1 MSRAERVT
9 AQCAQQLPNRSVVW
23 YSVGNG
29 FDTHKAVASLAVG
42 AELATQIHLG
52 LFRVLLLIQPVL
64 VRLPDIEQSI
74 RNRCPISRKHA
85 PRHND
90 WLTPAI
96 FADGCPHC
104 QLRRTLAVERA
115 EDRALSCIVWQAV
128 IVSIYHHHNLTD
140 VVDIDKLR
148 ALIVAHVTHPVKKL
162 DTQSPLF

>member
-29 FDTHKAVASLAVG
+29 FDTHKAIASLAVG

-52 LFRVLLLIQPVL
+52 LFRVLLLIQPVI

-74 RNRCPISRKHA
+74 RNGCLIGRKHA

-90 WLTPAI
+90 WLAPAI
-96 FADGCPHC
+96 LAAGSPHC
-104 QLRRTLAVERA
+104 QFRRTSAVAR
-115 EDRALSCIVWQAV
+115 
-128 IVSIYHHHNLTD
+128 
-140 VVDIDKLR
+140 
-148 ALIVAHVTHPVKKL
+148 
-162 DTQSPLF
+162 